1 MKPLKKSPTDFVQI
15 TRGYLHDMRILARRN
30 PAAHQILWV
39 LTERM
44 NKSNAVVMSQATMSQ
59 ILGYSQ
65 STVKRGISL
74 LKSECWIQTLNIGTA
89 NAYII
94 NSKVLWRN
102 HSGKRYASFYAE
114 VVISADE
121 QSRAVE
127 EWDNVELRQ
136 LPVLTKS
143 HDILSFLMTENNEEK
158 KNIKL

>member
-1 MKPLKKSPTDFVQI
+1 MQSLKKSPADFVQI
-15 TRGYLHDMRILARRN
+15 TRGYLQDMRILARRN
-30 PAAHQILWV
+30 PAAHQILWL

-65 STVKRGISL
+65 STIKRGISL

-114 VVISADE
+114 VVVSAEE

-127 EWDNVELRQ
+127 EWDKIELRQ
-136 LPVLTKS
+136 LPVLKKS
-143 HDILSFLMTENNEEK
+143 HDILSVLISENSYSDATDE
-158 KNIKL
+158 